1 MPSLST
7 VPTEILL
14 LISEN
19 LDIPSH
25 LSLILSSRSFYT
37 RLLPSLYRRAIAID
51 PGKLIDNALTRNR
64 LTALNRFIDYG
75 LNINTFLPSR
85 QFTRRWYSWSDEQP
99 TAVLAATIR
108 GSIRLVRWL
117 IERGADVNIGTT
129 PANETPIHVAAR
141 CGNVDMIR
149 ELVSAGADLEART
162 QNKWTPLWVASHCK
176 MWEEGKRKSD
186 TIEAIQV
193 LVELGADLEGRAE
206 NDDTPLMEAVLS
218 GFVRGVQTL
227 CEAGADVNCIDA
239 TGMAVLHRAAD
250 LGDRAIIR
258 SLVEHGADVDMMVPN
273 ITTGVMWK
281 PIQFFQAARQRYMLW
296 LQQRAIADVP
306 DPESGWAEKGTAE
319 ILALLTPRETTTDL

>member
-14 LISEN
+14 LVSDN

-25 LSLILSSRSFYT
+25 LSLARSSRGFYE
-37 RLLPSLYRRAIAID
+37 RLLPALYRRAIATE

-64 LTALNRFIDYG
+64 LAALDRFIEYG
-75 LNINTFLPSR
+75 LNINTLLPSR

-99 TAVLAATIR
+99 TAVLAAAIR

-117 IERGADVNIGTT
+117 IERGADVNIGTM

-141 CGNVDMIR
+141 CGNTDMIR
-149 ELVSAGADLEART
+149 ELVAAGADIEART

-186 TIEAIQV
+186 TIEAITV

-206 NDDTPLMEAVLS
+206 NGDTPLMEAVLS
-218 GFVRGVQTL
+218 GFVKGVQTL
-227 CEAGADVNCIDA
+227 CEAGADVNITDG
-239 TGMAVLHRAAD
+239 TGIAVLHRAAE
-250 LGDRAIIR
+250 LGDRAIIKT
-258 SLVEHGADVDMMVPN
+258 LVAHGADVDKMVPN
-273 ITTGVMWK
+273 SAGIMWK
-281 PIQFFQAARQRYMLW
+281 PIQFFAAGRQRYMLW
-296 LQQRAIADVP
+296 LEQRAIADVP
-306 DPESGWAEKGTAE
+306 DPESGWAEKGAAE
-319 ILALLTPRETTTDL
+319 ISALLTPRETSMDL